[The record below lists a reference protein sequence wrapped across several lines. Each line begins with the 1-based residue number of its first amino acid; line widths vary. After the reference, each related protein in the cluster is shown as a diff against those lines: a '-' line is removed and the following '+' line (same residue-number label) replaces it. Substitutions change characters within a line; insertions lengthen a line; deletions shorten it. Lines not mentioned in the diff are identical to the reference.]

1 VPLYASEVTA
11 ASNCGKRGVFMSNQ
25 YERPRLFVLGGFSE
39 LTLGPI
45 PDGND
50 PCRYNSPRDTFKQTG
65 AADYLQG
72 NAALETCSLVA
83 AS

>member
-1 VPLYASEVTA
+1 
-11 ASNCGKRGVFMSNQ
+11 MSNQ

-39 LTLGPI
+39 LTQQEPGGPI

-50 PCRYNSPRDTFKQTG
+50 PCRYNDPRGTFKQTG
-65 AADYLQG
+65 NSDFLQG